1 MIFLRYKWRTGMAAW
16 ALHRLSGLA
25 LIFYLTLHIW
35 VTHNLG
41 ISQSKFNFWMDL
53 LSSPIFKLLE
63 IGLLGVV
70 LYHALNG
77 LRIILIDLG
86 WGVKY
91 HKAVFWGLVLIG
103 GVAFLA
109 GGYELF
115 PFK

>member
-1 MIFLRYKWRTGMAAW
+1 MWAW

-35 VTHNLG
+35 VTHHLAVG
-41 ISQSKFNFWMDL
+41 RGEGFDALMRLFSHPL
-53 LSSPIFKLLE
+53 FKLGE

-77 LRIILIDLG
+77 LRITLIDLG
-86 WGVKY
+86 WGVKSQ
-91 HKAVFWGLVLIG
+91 KTWFWVLVAVGLGL
-103 GVAFLA
+103 FLPGA
-109 GGYELF
+109 WHLF